1 MLKAWHEVHSLA
13 WGSTA
18 WRESGCQRQ
27 LLPWSLAVEIDMNI
41 LNSNSNSQE
50 NLREF
55 GECRNLEW
63 LMIGGIDECW
73 NSPSFII
80 TKESQ
85 PLAVGEGDLSPIG
98 RGQMSAYCPSVRSGS
113 Y

>member
-1 MLKAWHEVHSLA
+1 MLKAWREVHSLA

-18 WRESGCQRQ
+18 WREGGCQRQ
-27 LLPWSLAVEIDMNI
+27 LLPWSLAVEIDMNV

-98 RGQMSAYCPSVRSGS
+98 RGQMSA
-113 Y
+113 